1 MERNQARLDKK
12 IMFKK
17 GQDDFKI
24 EKVKHMFHPPSKLL
38 TLDSEDKQ
46 YKFKKEKIL
55 KQSITYR
62 LGIRNYEIT

>member
-38 TLDSEDKQ
+38 TVDLEDKL
-46 YKFKKEKIL
+46 YKFK
-55 KQSITYR
+55 
-62 LGIRNYEIT
+62 